1 MFQKKR
7 FVHFWLTCLKNI
19 KENEVAIVPVSFVFG
34 TALALFSWF
43 CRLPRS
49 SLSAAYHNG
58 LNPFLKKHSYE
69 VFIPFFVL
77 VDQSYKKR
85 NFYYC
90 VLHVL
95 PFLATSST
103 KTEIEKWDETL
114 LFLFLSVFVLKLKY
128 SGKGHKI

>member
-49 SLSAAYHNG
+49 SLSAVWQYG
-58 LNPFLKKHSYE
+58 LWSFQTGDTKLEIFLPKAQGNYRISR
-69 VFIPFFVL
+69 VSL
-77 VDQSYKKR
+77 VITNK
-85 NFYYC
+85 
-90 VLHVL
+90 V
-95 PFLATSST
+95 
-103 KTEIEKWDETL
+103 IENCQ
-114 LFLFLSVFVLKLKY
+114 
-128 SGKGHKI
+128 